1 MDLTRPAIELHIE
14 RLVLTGFGAA
24 DGTPI
29 GAALQLELAR
39 LLAAEG
45 LDGLSGAR
53 RQVERVDAGT
63 VPFSPATPQ
72 ALGRRVAGSVHAEL
86 SR

>member
-24 DGTPI
+24 DGAPL
-29 GAALQLELAR
+29 GAALQQELGR
-39 LLAAEG
+39 LLAAG
-45 LDGLSGAR
+45 GVDALLGAR
-53 RQVERVDAGT
+53 HQVERVDAGT

-72 ALGRRVAGSVHAEL
+72 ALGRRVAGAVHTEL